1 LPYNDFLKATVMLM
15 AAEATALAAVTV
27 AAAAARDDTATIVF
41 AVAWWTV
48 ATLIGAWLGRRSQ
61 TTAAIGRLLAG
72 ARSSQ
77 SLPEIRPV
85 AVMLN
90 RLWLVGVSTVL
101 AAGLSWLFPQVSAV
115 VAGGAILI
123 ALAWRKQERA
133 VTAIE
138 ERDGV
143 RYYVEHSSPFRAI
156 ELVRTGG
163 LRRLTS
169 VNGAERP

>member
-1 LPYNDFLKATVMLM
+1 MPYTDFLKSTVMLM

-27 AAAAARDDTATIVF
+27 VAAAGDTTTIIF
-41 AVAWWTV
+41 ALAWWTL
-48 ATLIGAWLGRRSQ
+48 AALIGIWLGRRQ
-61 TTAAIGRLLAG
+61 ETTRAIGRLLAQ
-72 ARSSQ
+72 AQSSTT
-77 SLPEIRPV
+77 LPEVRPV

-90 RLWLVGVSTVL
+90 RLWLVAVSTVV
-101 AAGLSWLFPQVSAV
+101 AAGLSWLFPQLSAV

-123 ALAWRKQERA
+123 ALAWRNQEKA

-143 RYYVEHSSPFRAI
+143 RFYVVPSSPFRAI
-156 ELVRTGG
+156 ELVRTTG

-169 VNGAERP
+169 VNGAGRP